1 MSGHSSQDENPGTL
15 ILLVGSNPLPNYLV
29 ARALRPS
36 RIVLVHTK
44 ETQTAKD
51 RLVVR
56 LRADLEGASVSD
68 AFVCDA
74 TCAMTVRRAIEQC
87 WPKDASQ
94 GSVGLN
100 YTGGTK
106 VMATHA
112 RMAFAEQGGKP
123 ENASYLDEG
132 GKDAEPRL
140 RFDDGKSSSLKELGV
155 PALSLE
161 TILAL
166 HGIGYEPRTDRDG
179 SPTEGDARAICNAV
193 LRDPELAKT
202 LYEERR
208 SLADPKKRRKA
219 ASDPF
224 KPRDHGLELS
234 IAELPDSAEMDRERY
249 ERWYKFIGGEWLE
262 EWVGATLRQLSLTPE
277 PEIVVGV
284 NASRGDAAAQLEVDV
299 AVVRGYRSYFIS
311 CTTDATKPICKSK
324 LFEVAVRS
332 RQLGGDLARAA
343 LICLADEK
351 TTAALQRDIDDLW
364 GASNTPRVFGLPDL
378 KQWSGYQGGSPN
390 LHALEKWLES

>member
-1 MSGHSSQDENPGTL
+1 MSGRPSQHEKPGTL

-36 RIVLVHTK
+36 RIVLVYTD
-44 ETQTAKD
+44 ETETAKD

-56 LRADLEGASVSD
+56 LRADLGDAVSVT
-68 AFVCDA
+68 AKYVKDA
-74 TCAMTVRRAIEQC
+74 TCATTVQRAIQGC
-87 WPKDASQ
+87 WQKHAPE

-112 RMAFAEQGGKP
+112 RMAFAEQGGEP
-123 ENASYLDEG
+123 QHASYLDEG

-140 RFDDGKSSSLKELGV
+140 RFDDGTSRSLKELGV

-166 HGIGYEPRTDRDG
+166 HGIGYRPRTDRDG
-179 SPTEGDARAICNAV
+179 APTEDDARAICNAV
-193 LRDPELAKT
+193 LRDPGLAKT
-202 LYEERR
+202 LYEERPC
-208 SLADPKKRRKA
+208 LKGLKKPPEA

-224 KPRDHGLELS
+224 KLSDHGLELS
-234 IAELPDSAEMDRERY
+234 IAKLPDMDGKLFK
-249 ERWYKFIGGEWLE
+249 RWYKFIGGEWLE
-262 EWVGATLRQLSLTPE
+262 EWVGAILRELSLTPE

-284 NASRGDAAAQLEVDV
+284 NAFRGETRAQLEVDV

-311 CTTDATKPICKSK
+311 CTTNETKAICKPK
-324 LFEVAVRS
+324 LFEVAVRA

-343 LICLADEK
+343 LVCLAKEP
-351 TTAALQRDIDDLW
+351 TTKELQDDIVDLW
-364 GASNTPRVFGLPDL
+364 GASNTPRVFGLSDL
-378 KQWSGYQGGSPN
+378 KQWSGCQGGSPN
-390 LHALEKWLES
+390 LHSLKEWMDS